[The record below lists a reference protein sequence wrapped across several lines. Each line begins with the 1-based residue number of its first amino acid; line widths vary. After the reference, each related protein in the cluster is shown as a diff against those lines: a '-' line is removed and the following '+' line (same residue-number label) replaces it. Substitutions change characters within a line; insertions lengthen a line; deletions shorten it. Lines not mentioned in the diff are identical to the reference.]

1 MKTKVSKIFSYFG
14 YELGI
19 FIVFCV
25 QAFFN
30 REMIINMENDF
41 YSYYLIDYSMGINAR
56 MLVGSVVNLLTDN
69 PTASWLKGFM
79 IAILVIA
86 MLGVAILIG
95 QVIRNVK
102 EEYKKPLFVFVL
114 FFVFGTF
121 TMYGFS
127 RYFGLLDVHMFI
139 VALVSIICLQNKYLR
154 WFVPLLSVV
163 GVMVYFSYI
172 YAFFIAVIGAA
183 FYYAVNKKED
193 KAYLIIFLLSS
204 ILCVA
209 ATVYCLLE
217 AHNHMF
223 VNFEEMWNI
232 MEQKSGIKF
241 EYEELRPFELF
252 YYRSASDEGTGYS
265 FSNMTT
271 VEMLN
276 LVIMAI
282 LGQIPEFRTVNYD
295 GIVSLVAILA
305 VIAVGFLTVWILC
318 IKNSETKLQKFVFA
332 CFALAMLVVPVSCL
346 ITTDYSRMVQTGV
359 LNQFVLIFFMF
370 VTKDKA
376 FEKSVDTLKSFFRN
390 KEILLVIYFLI
401 YASSF
406 QKGWAV

>member
-1 MKTKVSKIFSYFG
+1 MKTKVSKIFSCFG

-25 QAFFN
+25 QAFLN

-69 PTASWLKGFM
+69 PTAAWLKGFM
-79 IAILVIA
+79 IAVLVLS

-95 QVIRNVK
+95 QVIRHIK

-183 FYYAVNKKED
+183 FYYAVNRKED
-193 KAYLIIFLLSS
+193 KSYLIIFLLSA

-209 ATVYCLLE
+209 ATAYCAFE
-217 AHNHMF
+217 APDHMF
-223 VNFEEMWNI
+223 VTFEEMWNI

-252 YYRSASDEGTGYS
+252 YYRSASDEEMGYS

-271 VEMLN
+271 AEMLN

-295 GIVSLVAILA
+295 GIISLVAIFA
-305 VIAVGFLTVWILC
+305 VIAAGFLTVWILC

-332 CFALAMLVVPVSCL
+332 CFILAMLVIPVSWL
-346 ITTDYSRMVQTGV
+346 ISTDYSRMVQTGV
-359 LNQFVLIFFMF
+359 LNQFVFVFFMF
-370 VTKDKA
+370 AAKDKA
-376 FEKSVDTLKSFFRN
+376 FEKAIDTLKSFFKN

-401 YASSF
+401 CASCF